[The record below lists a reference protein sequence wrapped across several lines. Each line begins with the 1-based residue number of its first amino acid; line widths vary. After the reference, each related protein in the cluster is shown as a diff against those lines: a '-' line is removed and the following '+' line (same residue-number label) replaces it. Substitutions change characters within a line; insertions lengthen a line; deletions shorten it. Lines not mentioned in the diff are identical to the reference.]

1 MSTSLPN
8 RGRALV
14 CDDSM
19 LMRKLVIDTL
29 TEDGWTIIGEAQNG
43 QEAIEKYQ
51 ELRPDVVTM
60 DIVMP
65 EHDGVYGL
73 EHIMELDPDAK
84 VVVVS
89 ALNQTSL
96 VAEAVRK
103 GAQDFIVKPF
113 LPEHLQETIRRL
125 VDANL
130 PA

>member
-1 MSTSLPN
+1 MNTSVPS

-14 CDDSM
+14 CDDSL
-19 LMRKLVIDTL
+19 LMRKLVIDSL
-29 TEDGWTIIGEAQNG
+29 TDDGWTIVGEAQNG
-43 QEAIEKYQ
+43 QEAVDMYK
-51 ELRPDVVTM
+51 ELSPDVVTM

-73 EHIMELDPDAK
+73 SQIIAYDPDAK

-89 ALNQTSL
+89 ALNQTTL

-113 LPEHLQETIRRL
+113 LPEHLQETMRRL

>member
-29 TEDGWTIIGEAQNG
+29 TEDGWTIVGEAQNG

-65 EHDGVYGL
+65 EYDGVFGL
-73 EHIMELDPDAK
+73 EHIMDFDPNAK

-113 LPEHLQETIRRL
+113 LPEHLQETMRRL

>member
-1 MSTSLPN
+1 MNTSDSS

-14 CDDSM
+14 CDDSL
-19 LMRKLVIDTL
+19 LMRKLVIDSL
-29 TEDGWTIIGEAQNG
+29 TEDGWTIVGEAQNG
-43 QEAIEKYQ
+43 KEAVEMYKS
-51 ELRPDVVTM
+51 LTPDVVTM

-65 EHDGVYGL
+65 EHDGIYGL
-73 EHIMELDPDAK
+73 EHIIEHDSEAK

-113 LPEHLQETIRRL
+113 LPEHLQETMRRL

>member
-1 MSTSLPN
+1 MSTPTPS

-19 LMRKLVIDTL
+19 LMRKLVIDSL
-29 TEDGWTIIGEAQNG
+29 AEDGWTIVGEAQNG
-43 QEAIEKYQ
+43 KQALDQYKA
-51 ELRPDVVTM
+51 LKPDVVTL

-65 EHDGVYGL
+65 EFDGIFGL
-73 EHIMELDPDAK
+73 ENIMEYDANAK
-84 VVVVS
+84 IVMVS
-89 ALNQTSL
+89 ALNQTTL

-113 LPEHLQETIRRL
+113 LPEHLQETLRRM

>member
-1 MSTSLPN
+1 MSTSIPP

-29 TEDGWTIIGEAQNG
+29 TEDGWTIVGEAQNG
-43 QEAIEKYQ
+43 QEGFEKYQ

-65 EHDGVYGL
+65 EHDGVFGL
-73 EHIMELDPDAK
+73 EHIMEFDPDAK

-113 LPEHLQETIRRL
+113 LQEHLQETMRRL

-130 PA
+130 PS

>member
-1 MSTSLPN
+1 MNTSDSS

-14 CDDSM
+14 CDDSL
-19 LMRKLVIDTL
+19 LMRKLVIDSL
-29 TEDGWTIIGEAQNG
+29 TEDGWTIVGEAQNG
-43 QEAIEKYQ
+43 KEAVEMYKS
-51 ELRPDVVTM
+51 LTPDVVTM

-65 EHDGVYGL
+65 EHDGIYGL
-73 EHIMELDPDAK
+73 EHIIEYDPEAK

-113 LPEHLQETIRRL
+113 LPEHLQETMRRL

>member
-1 MSTSLPN
+1 MNTSVPS

-14 CDDSM
+14 CDDSL
-19 LMRKLVIDTL
+19 LMRKLVIDSL
-29 TEDGWTIIGEAQNG
+29 TEDGWTIVGEAQNG
-43 QEAIEKYQ
+43 QEAVDLYK
-51 ELRPDVVTM
+51 ELSPDVVTM

-73 EHIMELDPDAK
+73 SHIIAHDPEAK

-89 ALNQTSL
+89 ALNQTTL

-113 LPEHLQETIRRL
+113 LPEHLQETMRRL
-125 VDANL
+125 VDADL

>member
-1 MSTSLPN
+1 MSTPTPS

-19 LMRKLVIDTL
+19 LMRKLVIDSL
-29 TEDGWTIIGEAQNG
+29 AEDGWTIVGEAQNG
-43 QEAIEKYQ
+43 KQALDQYKA
-51 ELRPDVVTM
+51 LKPDVVTL

-65 EHDGVYGL
+65 EFDGIFGL
-73 EHIMELDPDAK
+73 ENIMEFDANAK
-84 VVVVS
+84 IVMVS
-89 ALNQTSL
+89 ALNQTTL

-113 LPEHLQETIRRL
+113 LPEHLQETLRRM

>member
-1 MSTSLPN
+1 MNTSAPS

-19 LMRKLVIDTL
+19 LMRKLVIDSL
-29 TEDGWTIIGEAQNG
+29 TEDGWTIVGEAQNG
-43 QEAIEKYQ
+43 QEAVDMYK
-51 ELRPDVVTM
+51 ELKPDIVTM

-65 EHDGVYGL
+65 EHDGIHGL
-73 EHIMELDPDAK
+73 TEIIACDPDAK
-84 VVVVS
+84 VVMVS
-89 ALNQTSL
+89 ALNQTTL

-125 VDANL
+125 IDVDL